1 MGCVGLGT
9 HGSQRDLSALGVLG
23 EEGREG
29 FSGDCVVV
37 IGPLPQVR
45 SQSTQTRAR
54 ATTKK
59 KKEKEKGQRL
69 STGNAVKSS
78 VQCETLSRLRRP
90 FVGEEPFHHCFEPDD

>member
-1 MGCVGLGT
+1 MPESDTDFGAAMGCVGLGT

-54 ATTKK
+54 ATKK
-59 KKEKEKGQRL
+59 KRKGKR
-69 STGNAVKSS
+69 SKT
-78 VQCETLSRLRRP
+78 
-90 FVGEEPFHHCFEPDD
+90 FHGERH